1 MYCESDW
8 RVGLRKEKEENEK
21 QGEGES
27 IRSETERKDE
37 KRECC

>member
-1 MYCESDW
+1 MYS
-8 RVGLRKEKEENEK
+8 VGLRKDKEENEK

-27 IRSETERKDE
+27 IRNETERKDE